1 MLKRSFEEILVF
13 CILCDAFVIVTL
25 VFFLEGKRAR
35 RIFNQQK
42 RVECILNQP
51 SKVEMNFERVEPIA
65 HQPTRQSLGF
75 FEVTAYCPNECC
87 CEEYA
92 DGITASGEPA
102 IGKFCAA
109 DSIIPFGLKLDIP
122 GYGIVPVLD
131 RGGKI
136 KGRCLDVFFPTHQE
150 ALEWGR
156 QTLEIHCWVV
166 ND

>member
-1 MLKRSFEEILVF
+1 MRTDLRKYDLSALLPVFGVFLFILF
-13 CILCDAFVIVTL
+13 MICLIPNSPKIIVT
-25 VFFLEGKRAR
+25 EP
-35 RIFNQQK
+35 NQSSEAETK
-42 RVECILNQP
+42 SDVCAKP
-51 SKVEMNFERVEPIA
+51 V
-65 HQPTRQSLGF
+65 RQSLGF

-87 CEEYA
+87 CGEYA

-136 KGRCLDVFFPTHQE
+136 KGRCLDVFFSTHQE

-156 QTLEIHCWVV
+156 QKLEIHCWVV
-166 ND
+166 DD